1 MNKKKLI
8 VLCVLALL
16 LVGLIAGLVVH
27 DRMEKAEQ
35 ERLRIYNET
44 YLVMD
49 GMEYRRDSTQLDLS
63 NQEITEFEKLQELT
77 ALQKLDLRNTGMT
90 VQQYDTLQAALPDC
104 DILWS
109 VPFQGRFYDSTTSQM
124 VLEHLSDSDLP
135 MFAYLRALSSIN
147 ADQCQDYAA
156 LFALMEQYPQVSV
169 TYAVPIGEISI
180 TSTQEEATIVDP
192 QITELLQKLRFL
204 PNLKTVT
211 LSGSLPSN
219 EELLQLK
226 GAFPGIKFH
235 WDLTVCGVSTNTFAE
250 FLDLSN
256 IKMGSMAELE
266 AALPCF
272 YNLRKVDMVNCGF
285 SNPDMEALNNRHPG
299 TSFVWKVSIS
309 GSYFRTDIRYFML
322 WKLPRRMPG
331 DLSNLRYCTEV
342 EVLDFG
348 HFGVS
353 DLSFIEYMPKLR
365 YLLILETKITDLTAV
380 GNCTSLE
387 YAELATI
394 NVTDFWPLTN
404 LTNLKCLN
412 LSHTPYFGVNSNG
425 DNVYSKFGDFTP
437 LLQMTWLDR
446 LWLAN
451 SRVGEEGQAILNE
464 ALPNVEMC
472 FYSIS
477 ATDRGWRYAPGYY
490 EMRDILDMAY
500 FVW

>member
-8 VLCVLALL
+8 VLCVLVLL
-16 LVGLIAGLVVH
+16 LVGLIVGLVVI

-35 ERLRIYNET
+35 ERLRIYHET

-49 GMEYRRDSTQLDLS
+49 GVEYRRDSTQLDLS
-63 NQEITEFEKLQELT
+63 SQEITEFEKLQELT

-90 VQQYDTLQAALPDC
+90 VQQFDTLQAALPDC
-104 DILWS
+104 EILWS
-109 VPFQGRFYDSTTSQM
+109 VPFQDRFYDSTTSQM
-124 VLEHLSDSDLP
+124 ALESLSDSDLP
-135 MFAYLRALSSIN
+135 MFAYLRALTAIDASRCLDFDAL
-147 ADQCQDYAA
+147 AD
-156 LFALMEQYPQVSV
+156 LMSQYPNVAV
-169 TYAVPIGEISI
+169 TYVVPIGEISI
-180 TSTQEEATIVDP
+180 TPEQEEATIADP
-192 QITELLQKLRFL
+192 QIDELLQKLRFL
-204 PNLKTVT
+204 PSLKTVT
-211 LSGSLPSN
+211 LNGSLPSN
-219 EELLQLK
+219 EELLLLK
-226 GAFPGIKFH
+226 ETFPGIRFL
-235 WDLTVCGVSTNTFAE
+235 WDLTVCGVRTNTFAE

-322 WKLPRRMPG
+322 WKLPKRMTG
-331 DLSNLRYCTEV
+331 ALSNLRYCTEV

-353 DLSFIEYMPKLR
+353 DISFIEYMPKLR
-365 YLLILETKITDLTAV
+365 FLLILETKVTDLTAV

-387 YAELATI
+387 CAELSTSPI
-394 NVTDFWPLTN
+394 IDFWPLTN

-412 LSHTPYFGVNSNG
+412 LSYTPCYGHNKEG
-425 DNVYSKFGDFTP
+425 VYSYGKFGDLTP
-437 LLQMTWLDR
+437 LRQMTWLDR

-464 ALPNVEMC
+464 ALPNVEMV
-472 FYSIS
+472 FYSPS

-490 EMRDILDMAY
+490 EMRDILGMAY